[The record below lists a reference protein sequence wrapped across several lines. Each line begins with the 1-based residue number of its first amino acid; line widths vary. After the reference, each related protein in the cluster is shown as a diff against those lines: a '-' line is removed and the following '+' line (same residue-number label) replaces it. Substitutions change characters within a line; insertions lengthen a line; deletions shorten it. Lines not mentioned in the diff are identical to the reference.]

1 MFSLPLAKFKMKL
14 KLKHLW
20 EQGDPLVFRGP
31 TQLAYSGYREDRLWS
46 LLCSVNSSTSW
57 GWQFFVIYSFS
68 FLFFSC
74 QVKDVESLCRAPVNE
89 CDVPEY
95 CTGLSKH
102 CPENDFKMNGIP
114 CSSGQGY
121 CYNGQC
127 PTHFQHC
134 QRLWGTGTQ
143 EFITQQSKTSPRSTD
158 ILQVPRVFP

>member
-1 MFSLPLAKFKMKL
+1 MRFKFFCYL
-14 KLKHLW
+14 
-20 EQGDPLVFRGP
+20 
-31 TQLAYSGYREDRLWS
+31 QL
-46 LLCSVNSSTSW
+46 
-57 GWQFFVIYSFS
+57 
-68 FLFFSC
+68 LFFSC

-143 EFITQQSKTSPRSTD
+143 SLLPNPKLLQDQQTFYKSLESF
-158 ILQVPRVFP
+158 PRVLCSEQQQVFSTCQGLYGL